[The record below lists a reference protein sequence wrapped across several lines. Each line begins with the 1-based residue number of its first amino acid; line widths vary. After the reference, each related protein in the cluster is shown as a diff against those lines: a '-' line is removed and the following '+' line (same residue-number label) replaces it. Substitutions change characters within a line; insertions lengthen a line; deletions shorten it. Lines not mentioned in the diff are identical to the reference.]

1 VLRILIDTF
10 DKRIFLARAQM
21 KRKPVQERQSFRTHE
36 TDFHRI
42 KSVARGGLESLF
54 TQRLAGRFLSIEV
67 ASKD

>member
-1 VLRILIDTF
+1 
-10 DKRIFLARAQM
+10 M